1 LTLKEIETMLD
12 LSEFKKSRLYESVLT
27 KTKLEIVQ
35 KLLAKGLSV
44 QEIADLLE
52 LDVEEVKKVARE

>member
-1 LTLKEIETMLD
+1 MLD
-12 LSEFKKSRLYESVLT
+12 LSEFKKSRLYESVLI
-27 KTKLEIVQ
+27 KIKLELVQ